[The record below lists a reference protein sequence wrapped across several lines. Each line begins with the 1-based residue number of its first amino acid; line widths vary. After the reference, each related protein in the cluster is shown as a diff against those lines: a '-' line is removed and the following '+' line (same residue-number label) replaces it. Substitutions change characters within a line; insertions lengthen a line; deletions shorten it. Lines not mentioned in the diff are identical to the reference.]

1 MANIQIWDGKTSIN
15 GISAEQI
22 LANRQDLDYFI
33 SIHVNAGKGKGVE
46 VYTYEGRQFTDALE
60 DLGLV
65 RLQYSVFYGDLNSAE
80 SRSLARTAN
89 ELLDPKEDKCFW
101 YPCRLDIEKVKQC
114 VGYKNFQYSEPDCH
128 GRI

>member
-1 MANIQIWDGKTSIN
+1 MSELYVKYLVCYDIVSDKV
-15 GISAEQI
+15 
-22 LANRQDLDYFI
+22 R
-33 SIHVNAGKGKGVE
+33 KK
-46 VYTYEGRQFTDALE
+46 FTDALE

-101 YPCRLDIEKVKQC
+101 YPCRLDIEKLKQC